1 MNIVTAIG
9 LLAAACSTL
18 AFIPQAI
25 KTLRTKNT
33 RDLSLGMYVLIV
45 SGTTLWLTYG
55 LLLGDTPIILANS
68 CILVF
73 SVLILVMKVK
83 HK

>member
-1 MNIVTAIG
+1 MTVVTSIG

-55 LLLGDTPIILANS
+55 IMLGDTPIILANS
-68 CILVF
+68 FILVF
-73 SVLILVMKVK
+73 SVLILAMKLK